1 MWWFW
6 KADYN
11 LMNTRPEGLVR
22 LPSFPY
28 STFNGRVRISSAEQE
43 KTKVSSAFLRNQGY
57 KRNECDAS
65 PPCGCLISADSC
77 LSEIPLS
84 PRIPTIAGPA
94 ATNTMEGR
102 LMLNTS
108 SELCKQVVFQIC
120 QLVSN
125 FADLNQRKEKHWPRG
140 HIARQIGIRCAKTIL

>member
-1 MWWFW
+1 MILENRLQFDERKTGRTGKTPLISIFYFQWESE
-6 KADYN
+6 D
-11 LMNTRPEGLVR
+11 LICRTRKKQKFPVHFLGTEGIQKGTNVM
-22 LPSFPY
+22 LP
-28 STFNGRVRISSAEQE
+28 
-43 KTKVSSAFLRNQGY
+43 
-57 KRNECDAS
+57 
-65 PPCGCLISADSC
+65 PPAGGLISADSC

-108 SELCKQVVFQIC
+108 SDLCKQFVFQIC

-125 FADLNQRKEKHWPRG
+125 FADLNQRKEKH
-140 HIARQIGIRCAKTIL
+140 